1 MGDGEGY
8 VGLEGDVVSAPVGGV
23 FAGAGEGGAAED
35 EGAFV
40 GPDVTEAVVCCVE
53 DFVAVRV
60 VYVGFLDAIYLR
72 GVGGDGL
79 DG

>member
-1 MGDGEGY
+1 MGDGEVH
-8 VGLEGDVVSAPVGGV
+8 VGPEGDVVAAPVGGV

-40 GPDVTEAVVCCVE
+40 GPDVAEAVVCCVE
-53 DFVAVRV
+53 DVVAVEV
-60 VYVGFLDAIYLR
+60 VHVVFQDAVYVR